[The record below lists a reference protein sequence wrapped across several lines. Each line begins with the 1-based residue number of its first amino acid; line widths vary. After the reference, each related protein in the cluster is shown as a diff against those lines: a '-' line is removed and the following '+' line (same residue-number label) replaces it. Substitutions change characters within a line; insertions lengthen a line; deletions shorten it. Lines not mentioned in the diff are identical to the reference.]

1 MKNQREIPLK
11 KYKRYNYKGMVRSN
25 MQYMIKLQN
34 MKLRTGNLKEKQLKN
49 KVEMQE
55 KYHVLKAR
63 MVFPLGC

>member
-1 MKNQREIPLK
+1 
-11 KYKRYNYKGMVRSN
+11 MVRSN

-63 MVFPLGC
+63 MIFPLGC